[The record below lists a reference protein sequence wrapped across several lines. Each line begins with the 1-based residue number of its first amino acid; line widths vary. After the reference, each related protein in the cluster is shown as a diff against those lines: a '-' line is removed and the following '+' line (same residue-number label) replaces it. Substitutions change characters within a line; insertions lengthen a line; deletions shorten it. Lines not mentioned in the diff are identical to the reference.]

1 MIKAITFISKKRN
14 YTKCVFKQQ
23 NGIDGVM
30 TFTTS
35 NHIGE
40 SHDFYDVKFDHVTS
54 RDTMLFME
62 V

>member
-1 MIKAITFISKKRN
+1 MGVEKLSTGKKRI
-14 YTKCVFKQQ
+14 YTKCVFKQR

-40 SHDFYDVKFDHVTS
+40 SHGFYDVKLDHVTS
-54 RDTMLFME
+54 RDVVRLHI
-62 V
+62 

>member
-1 MIKAITFISKKRN
+1 M
-14 YTKCVFKQQ
+14 
-23 NGIDGVM
+23 DGDM

-35 NHIGE
+35 DHIGE
-40 SHDFYDVKFDHVTS
+40 SRDFYNVKFDHVTS